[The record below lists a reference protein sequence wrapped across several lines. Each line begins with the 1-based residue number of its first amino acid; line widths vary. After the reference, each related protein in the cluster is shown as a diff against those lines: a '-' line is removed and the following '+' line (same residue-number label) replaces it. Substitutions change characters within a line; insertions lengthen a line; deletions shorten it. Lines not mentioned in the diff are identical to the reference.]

1 MNRRQVGT
9 EYERQAAAFLEERG
23 CEVIE
28 RNYRCRLGEV
38 DLIVRDGNYLVF
50 VEVKYR
56 QSERTGHPLEAVN
69 PAKQRRISRT
79 AVWYLAL
86 AWISPVVSMWWEFAA
101 VRFSG

>member
-38 DLIVRDGNYLVF
+38 DLIV
-50 VEVKYR
+50 

-79 AVWYLAL
+79 AVWYLQSHGL
-86 AWISPVVSMWWEFAA
+86 GMDQPSRFDVVGICGGQVLWLKDAFP
-101 VRFSG
+101 FSG